1 MNDSILSQ
9 NDGYVEVD
17 KDTGEWKCPYC
28 GFKLRTCDDSC
39 FACSECGAYLKNP
52 RYIKIN
58 SRRED
63 SRITLRSFISTLS
76 LNPPYSTVRIHYDSS
91 EYKSVLFGLNIE
103 DYALS
108 AKCVN
113 HILDDVLSPSLLRQY
128 VDVVKLDNNGLS
140 VYLVSEE
147 DLDV

>member
-9 NDGYVEVD
+9 NGGYVEVD

-28 GFKLRTCDDSC
+28 GFTIRTCDDSC

-52 RYIKIN
+52 RRIKIN
-58 SRRED
+58 SRKED
-63 SRITLRSFISTLS
+63 NRITLKSFISTLS
-76 LNPPYSTVRIHYDSS
+76 LKPPYSVIRIHYDSF
-91 EYKSVLFGLNIE
+91 EYKSVLFGLDIA

-108 AKCVN
+108 AECVKR
-113 HILDDVLSPSLLRQY
+113 ILDDVLSPSLLNQF
-128 VDVVKLDNNGLS
+128 VDVVNLDENGLS

-147 DLDV
+147 DADV